1 MRPTWSSGTCRRTSG
16 TVEVLETL
24 GAEVVGVLVP
34 EAVLAVA
41 VAVALA
47 PALLVIGGVSK
58 VTAELVC
65 ASTCAANVKRN
76 VTNRRRIESDMLG
89 ACKKGMEWEV
99 QNRRGLEQQPYS

>member
-16 TVEVLETL
+16 AVEVLDTL

-34 EAVLAVA
+34 EAVAL
-41 VAVALA
+41 AVALA

-58 VTAELVC
+58 VAAELVC
-65 ASTCAANVKRN
+65 ANTCAANAKRN

-89 ACKKGMEWEV
+89 ACKKRVEWKV